1 MAILYVP
8 CWGTTAP
15 ALLAHRS
22 SRTED
27 ELILR
32 GAPGGRYDT
41 VSEIRPSPVASRSN
55 RSPATAPR
63 ASSA

>member
-1 MAILYVP
+1 VAILYVP

-22 SRTED
+22 SRTGD
-27 ELILR
+27 ESILR
-32 GAPGGRYDT
+32 LAGGGRYDT
-41 VSEIRPSPVASRSN
+41 MSEIRSLPVASRSK